1 MQKSFAYLEAKSKAK
16 FWEDYTDN
24 LNFQKIIP
32 NFSVGYLD
40 AKSKAIVW
48 RTYAESFSNMTIMEE
63 GYNPNSGYVYIALEI
78 GVTIASA
85 FGHEAEFIIYDY
97 ETGEENFLESLE
109 ELNQYLQNHGI

>member
-1 MQKSFAYLEAKSKAK
+1 MKNSFA
-16 FWEDYTDN
+16 
-24 LNFQKIIP
+24 
-32 NFSVGYLD
+32 YLD

-48 RTYAESFSNMTIMEE
+48 RAYAENFSGEEITEE
-63 GYNPNSGYVYIALEI
+63 GFNPNSGYVYISLEN

-109 ELNQYLQNHGI
+109 ELNQYLIHGI